1 MLNDIKDE
9 NERIRLEISVLR
21 REKGLP
27 DEEEKDDNYVDPG
40 EDDGGGGGKYK
51 SFLSVQKY
59 ESKCMK

>member
-27 DEEEKDDNYVDPG
+27 DEEEKDNNYVDPKEIEKLEEAKG
-40 EDDGGGGGKYK
+40 
-51 SFLSVQKY
+51 
-59 ESKCMK
+59 